1 MLAYRNQALHFAC
14 KFPRSHHLDLK
25 HLYAGLEFGNTP
37 AKGKWLFQVHC
48 RWGRGDLNPGQMEI
62 SPAKP
67 HFLIEY
73 MQSVKSDFYKELS
86 GVNARVS

>member
-1 MLAYRNQALHFAC
+1 
-14 KFPRSHHLDLK
+14 
-25 HLYAGLEFGNTP
+25 
-37 AKGKWLFQVHC
+37 
-48 RWGRGDLNPGQMEI
+48 LNPGQMEI